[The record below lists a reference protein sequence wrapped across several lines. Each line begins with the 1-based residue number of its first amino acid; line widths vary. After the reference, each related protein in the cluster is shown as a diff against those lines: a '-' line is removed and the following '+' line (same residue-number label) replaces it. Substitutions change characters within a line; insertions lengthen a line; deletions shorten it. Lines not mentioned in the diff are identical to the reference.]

1 MEKIFDDLIEATD
14 EQSMLNTTLEDRN
27 KAYTRVAKGLGNVCK
42 ALKLCEEAIQ
52 RGESTPILDRVES
65 LLYAALNS

>member
-27 KAYTRVAKGLGNVCK
+27 KAYTRVTTGLGNVCK
-42 ALKLCEEAIQ
+42 AFKLCEDAIQ
-52 RGESTPILDRVES
+52 NGEATPILERVDA
-65 LLYAALNS
+65 LLYVALNG